1 MGSSAVQ
8 RPGCHRLIQKQ
19 VDDFEEH
26 RRTNLNSKQ
35 EDHDNQD
42 FI

>member
-1 MGSSAVQ
+1 MGSSAAQ
-8 RPGCHRLIQKQ
+8 RPGWRRLIQKQ

-26 RRTNLNSKQ
+26 RQTNLDSKQ